1 MNFYYLGELVLLNNN
16 TLCSSNSVVYECT
29 NSQST
34 FLNWELVTTTGSS
47 SFVGLNSQRHVAG
60 TTLLDQLGSSSIEY
74 RIILANNSYIKAVV
88 TIQNPTVVNRTRVTC
103 NGDTHILILKNPGE
117 VKV

>member
-1 MNFYYLGELVLLNNN
+1 MNFYNLGELVLLNNN

-60 TTLLDQLGSSSIEY
+60 TTLMDQVGSSSIEY
-74 RIILANNSYIKAVV
+74 RVIIANISYIKAVV
-88 TIQNPTVVNRTRVTC
+88 IIQNPNVVNGTRVTC
-103 NGDTHILILKNPGE
+103 NGDTHTLILKNPGE
-117 VKV
+117 IKV